1 VERAAVFARALGAEV
16 IPVVAAK
23 ELTAPARRMARAR
36 GVWWLQDGRA
46 FAPQEIPEEGPGED
60 DVETPT

>member
-1 VERAAVFARALGAEV
+1 
-16 IPVVAAK
+16 
-23 ELTAPARRMARAR
+23 MARAR